1 MKDAVI
7 EDEELSENTPL
18 HQKLETQDSTIEM
31 TESLVPNGQS
41 EMEHEVLSPSVNE
54 MSNEVVEELP
64 IEESEKPSEESE
76 TTSPVSIFDMPLVS
90 IVEEDDFVVGG
101 SSDGEESEE
110 SEDEPGVSIQFL
122 INSPEPSVSNEEFE
136 QVFESDVTLESPS
149 QEQSASGGFVA
160 TLAPDST
167 VMTGEVLMWKNHADI
182 EFPRSKKCMHKIKL
196 LVMSTH
202 CLILPSLL

>member
-1 MKDAVI
+1 MRIENPSDDYQIEGHSGILIETSKSETNDTAQKVNFQLKDAVI
-7 EDEELSENTPL
+7 EDEGLSENTPL

-149 QEQSASGGFVA
+149 QEQSAS
-160 TLAPDST
+160 PED
-167 VMTGEVLMWKNHADI
+167 
-182 EFPRSKKCMHKIKL
+182 L
-196 LVMSTH
+196 LRH
-202 CLILPSLL
+202 